1 MAGLRAAREW
11 PDWSSQTRLT
21 RYAGQVTVQ
30 VNIYE
35 AKTRLSQ
42 LLDQAV
48 AGDEVVIA
56 RNGRPLARLVPISA
70 ASPHR
75 QRGAWKGR
83 GRIAPDFDE
92 TPEDIIDLFYGD
104 GTVDPQ

>member
-1 MAGLRAAREW
+1 MA
-11 PDWSSQTRLT
+11 
-21 RYAGQVTVQ
+21 VQ

-35 AKTRLSQ
+35 AKTRVSQ

-56 RNGRPLARLVPISA
+56 RNGRPLARLVPVTA
-70 ASPHR
+70 APPRRH
-75 QRGAWKGR
+75 RGAWKGR
-83 GRIAPDFDE
+83 GRIAPDFDT
-92 TPEDIIDLFYGD
+92 TPDDVVELFYGD

>member
-1 MAGLRAAREW
+1 
-11 PDWSSQTRLT
+11 
-21 RYAGQVTVQ
+21 VTVQ

-56 RNGRPLARLVPISA
+56 RNGRPLARLVPIAA
-70 ASPHR
+70 ASPDR
-75 QRGAWKGR
+75 QRGAWEGR
-83 GRIAPDFDE
+83 GRIAPDFDA
-92 TPEDIIDLFYGD
+92 TPDDVIELFYGD
-104 GTVDPQ
+104 GTVDPH

>member
-1 MAGLRAAREW
+1 M
-11 PDWSSQTRLT
+11 
-21 RYAGQVTVQ
+21 TVQ

-56 RNGRPLARLVPISA
+56 RNGRPLARLVPVA
-70 ASPHR
+70 AATTGR

-83 GRIAPDFDE
+83 GQIAPDFDATSDDVIE
-92 TPEDIIDLFYGD
+92 LFYRD
-104 GTVDPQ
+104 GTVDPR

>member
-1 MAGLRAAREW
+1 
-11 PDWSSQTRLT
+11 
-21 RYAGQVTVQ
+21 VTVQ

-56 RNGRPLARLVPISA
+56 RNGRPLARLVPVA
-70 ASPHR
+70 AANIHR
-75 QRGAWKGR
+75 RRGAWKGK
-83 GRIAPDFDE
+83 GQIAPDFDA
-92 TPEDIIDLFYGD
+92 TPDDVIELFYGD

>member
-1 MAGLRAAREW
+1 M
-11 PDWSSQTRLT
+11 
-21 RYAGQVTVQ
+21 TVQ

-56 RNGRPLARLVPISA
+56 RNGRPLARLVPVTA
-70 ASPHR
+70 AITRRH
-75 QRGAWKGR
+75 RGAWKGR
-83 GRIAPDFDE
+83 GRIAPDFDA
-92 TPEDIIDLFYGD
+92 TPDDVIEMFYGD
-104 GTVDPQ
+104 GTDDPQ